1 MFDPA
6 QVLGFLAAILLL
18 LSAGLWLRP
27 SAVQHARTSRRAAPA
42 SRNLSQTAS
51 SVLLLAVGASVLAA
65 IMAVVGLVM
74 G

>member
-18 LSAGLWLRP
+18 LSVGMWLRP
-27 SAVQHARTSRRAAPA
+27 SAVQHARTSRRSAPA
-42 SRNLSQTAS
+42 RQNLSQSAGS
-51 SVLLLAVGASVLAA
+51 LLLLAVGASLLAA